1 MWFFDYIFGRPKR
14 RKAGFED
21 KSKLSRQDILDLV
34 WGIKSLDSQQKKLV
48 QEELEGELDDG
59 GVTRWEYKELI
70 RQMSLKR
77 RELGLSEIDISNL
90 REIL

>member
-14 RKAGFED
+14 RKIGFED
-21 KSKLSRQDILDLV
+21 KSKLSRRDILDLV

-48 QEELEGELDDG
+48 QKELEGELDDG
-59 GVTRWEYKELI
+59 GVTKWEYKELI

-77 RELGLSEIDISNL
+77 RELGLSEIDIRNL